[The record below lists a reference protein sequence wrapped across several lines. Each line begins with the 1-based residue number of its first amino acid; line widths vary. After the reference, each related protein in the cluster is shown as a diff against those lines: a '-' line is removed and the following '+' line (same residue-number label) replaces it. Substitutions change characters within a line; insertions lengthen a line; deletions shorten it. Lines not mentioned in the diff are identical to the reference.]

1 MRAALV
7 VFALLGGL
15 LVGVAKLTEDMEVAI
30 LTTYQEGITYHTRLW
45 VLDDGV
51 TLWIRAGGT
60 NRRWYR
66 RLVGDPIVELDR
78 DELIRGYRAEPDPDP
93 RIVARVNHL
102 MREKYG
108 LADGIFCAIHMWSE
122 VMPIRLLPR

>member
-15 LVGVAKLTEDMEVAI
+15 IVGVAKLTEDMEVVI
-30 LTTYQEGITYHTRLW
+30 LTTYEGGVAYQTRLW
-45 VLDDGV
+45 VLDDGITV
-51 TLWIRAGGT
+51 WIRAGGT

-66 RLVGDPIVELDR
+66 RLLADPTVELERDDR
-78 DELIRGYRAEPDPDP
+78 IRGYTPEPDPDP
-93 RIVARVNHL
+93 RIVARVNYL

-108 LADGIFCAIHMWSE
+108 FADGIFSAIHMSSE